1 MKFSHSIKFPLG
13 KKFEMREFSMEM
25 DDAEFPELDSL
36 SVTDRAR
43 FMQGMMLQMGLVFQA
58 ASGYIVPGS
67 PEFKESWR
75 LAAEL
80 KGSPKVT
87 PKAKKLEAV

>member
-25 DDAEFPELDSL
+25 DDTEFPELEGL
-36 SVTDRAR
+36 SIPDRAR
-43 FMQGMMLQMGLVFQA
+43 FMQGVMLQMGLIFQV
-58 ASGYIVPGS
+58 ASGYITINS
-67 PEFKESWR
+67 PEFKEGFR

-80 KGSPKVT
+80 KGLPKVSVEV
-87 PKAKKLEAV
+87 KKLEAV

>member
-25 DDAEFPELDSL
+25 DDAEFPELEGL

-58 ASGYIVPGS
+58 ASGYLVPDS

-80 KGSPKVT
+80 KGYH
-87 PKAKKLEAV
+87 KALAKPKKLEVV